1 MNRTAKIARQ
11 SVLVVV
17 VAATA
22 AWLSAAVA
30 LNQVS
35 HTQVVKKVSSA
46 ILLADGPVPCPK
58 CRKTTG

>member
-17 VAATA
+17 VAVTA
-22 AWLSAAVA
+22 AWLGATVT

-35 HTQVVKKVSSA
+35 HKQFAAKPSSS
-46 ILLADGPVPCPK
+46 ILLVDDGPAFCPR
-58 CRKTTG
+58 C